1 MRITVLASRKVDQP
15 NLAIG
20 TASKAGSVTAT
31 QIFLRF
37 MTDLRART
45 GGDSDFVEE
54 AGYYLVD
61 DITAIIVFATPAG
74 VWPSNTSEDLTIS
87 WVDRGGTV
95 VASRVLRG
103 TFTSGTFAVTAVSNT
118 EITGVS
124 TAYTVSGNGTAK
136 ARATVTLTLANGST
150 RTGVRTWTTRNTSV
164 AGVTRL

>member
-15 NLAIG
+15 NLSTG
-20 TASKAGSVTAT
+20 VASKSGSVTAT

-54 AGYYLVD
+54 SGYYLVD
-61 DITAIIVFATPAG
+61 DVSKIIMSTTTAG
-74 VWPSNTSEDLTIS
+74 VWPTDTTEDLTIS
-87 WVDRGGTV
+87 WVDRSGTV
-95 VASRVLRG
+95 IASRVLRG
-103 TFTSGTFAVTAVSNT
+103 TFSAGLFTITAVSNT

-124 TAYTVSGNGTAK
+124 TAYVLTGDGTGTV
-136 ARATVTLTLANGST
+136 RATVTLTLANGST